1 MCLDLQNEL
10 LDKSQE
16 LFTLAVELY
25 NRPTIKYHAEGCAI
39 FLCSA
44 WELMLK
50 AEICKRSGN
59 KALFYS
65 GTGRTLSLSD
75 CLKKIFTNENDP
87 LRKNM
92 DKVIELRNTSTHFI
106 TMEYEIFY
114 GPILQACVSNYAE
127 KIEELHGRCMSDIM
141 PENYLNLS
149 VNRTVVDEDK
159 VRAKYSPEIAEKLLL
174 QYNSITQDIGEG
186 NERYASFYQTNLIV
200 VKNPKKADLA
210 VRLYSESE
218 AGLAI
223 GKQLINPS
231 EKYIY
236 TYNKACH
243 AISKRIR
250 KSDIIFLYK
259 GKPQDRFN
267 SFHFKQF
274 VDFYDMKNDL
284 RFAFNRA
291 TRGEEPAYIYSEQ
304 VIQFVVEE
312 IRKNPKIIDL
322 LVNKQNKR
330 NDPQEQGNSQ

>member
-1 MCLDLQNEL
+1 MQNEL

-65 GTGRTLSLSD
+65 GTDRALSLSD
-75 CLKKIFTNENDP
+75 CLKKIFTNKNDP
-87 LRKNM
+87 LRRNM

-159 VRAKYSPEIAEKLLL
+159 VRAKYSPEIAEN
-174 QYNSITQDIGEG
+174 Y
-186 NERYASFYQTNLIV
+186 SFNTTVL
-200 VKNPKKADLA
+200 
-210 VRLYSESE
+210 
-218 AGLAI
+218 
-223 GKQLINPS
+223 
-231 EKYIY
+231 
-236 TYNKACH
+236 
-243 AISKRIR
+243 
-250 KSDIIFLYK
+250 
-259 GKPQDRFN
+259 
-267 SFHFKQF
+267 
-274 VDFYDMKNDL
+274 
-284 RFAFNRA
+284 
-291 TRGEEPAYIYSEQ
+291 
-304 VIQFVVEE
+304 
-312 IRKNPKIIDL
+312 PKILVRGTSAML
-322 LVNKQNKR
+322 LFIKQTLL
-330 NDPQEQGNSQ
+330 S